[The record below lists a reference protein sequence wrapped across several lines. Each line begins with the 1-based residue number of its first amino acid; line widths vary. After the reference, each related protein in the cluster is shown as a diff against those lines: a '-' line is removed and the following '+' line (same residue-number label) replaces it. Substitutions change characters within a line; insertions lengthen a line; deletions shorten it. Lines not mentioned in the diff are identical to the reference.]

1 MENMKILVVAHYQ
14 RDGSP
19 CAIFVH
25 DQVKALRAAGNE
37 VRVIVPIA
45 IGKSG
50 LDHKRFFP
58 AVRKCVID
66 DIPFVFVR
74 YLSASK
80 YGERGFNTKTAIFA
94 LRMQMKNVLEDF
106 SPDVIH
112 AHTLGFDTQ
121 LGAYFK
127 EITGCPL
134 VVTTHG
140 SDTTIPYLNGEK
152 QYLKRVVEGV
162 DRIIAV
168 SIKLKNFLLDC
179 DVAAPVCVIPNGF
192 NVKLAHT
199 GKSRG
204 FAALAEN
211 QNRPLGEQAIT
222 INQTGNLIDS
232 KRVDITIR
240 AFAELKKQY
249 LHARLVIVGEGPKK
263 AELIRLTQ
271 ELDVADSVIFKGQL
285 PNKAALEEME
295 QAHFF
300 VMPSVNEGFGI
311 VYLEAMASGCIAIGT
326 RGEGIAD
333 VITSGVNGFLVE
345 ADQFMEVTNTILWC
359 LENTREAA
367 EIARAGSKCALEMT
381 WERNAAANASVYNEL
396 LRAKRE
402 R

>member
-50 LDHKRFFP
+50 LDHKHFFP
-58 AVRKCVID
+58 AVKKYVID
-66 DIPFVFVR
+66 GIPFVFVR

-106 SPDVIH
+106 SPDMIH
-112 AHTLGFDTQ
+112 AHTLGFDSC
-121 LGAYFK
+121 LGAFLK
-127 EITGCPL
+127 HITRCPL
-134 VVTTHG
+134 MVTTHG
-140 SDTTIPYLNGEK
+140 GDTFIPYFNGERE
-152 QYLKRVVEGV
+152 YLKRAVAGV
-162 DRIIAV
+162 DKIV
-168 SIKLKNFLLDC
+168 SVSTKLKNALLDC
-179 DVAAPVCVIPNGF
+179 GITVPVCVIPNGF
-192 NVKLAHT
+192 NVKFTHSQ
-199 GKSRG
+199 KHSG
-204 FAALAEN
+204 FEALVDRQN
-211 QNRPLGEQAIT
+211 QPLQEQAIT
-222 INQTGNLIDS
+222 INQTGNLIDR

-249 LHARLVIVGEGPKK
+249 RRARLVIVGEGPEKEK
-263 AELIRLTQ
+263 LIRLAQ
-271 ELDVADSVIFKGQL
+271 ELGVADSVSFKGQL
-285 PNKAALEEME
+285 PNKEVLAEME